1 MSWGWGGGAAQ
12 RAGEGCWA
20 SCIRVLDLG
29 PEGATATEPTE
40 QTEGVPSPDVLAAV
54 MHVDPAPDLPVRRQL
69 HRYRALIQD
78 RAHDTEEGR
87 ALRATLT
94 AHFGPAHPEI
104 LDLDRLIRFR
114 RALSSGAERR
124 PS

>member
-1 MSWGWGGGAAQ
+1 
-12 RAGEGCWA
+12 
-20 SCIRVLDLG
+20 
-29 PEGATATEPTE
+29 
-40 QTEGVPSPDVLAAV
+40 VPSPDVLAAV

-104 LDLDRLIRFR
+104 LDLDRLNRFR